1 MKHAPLMK
9 KDRSRPR
16 GGQGRIAK
24 IAREMCVVGV
34 AVVIGA
40 AAFGIFSVINT
51 ALPRAFFSVRR
62 IIWEETVSSDEPTR
76 SAEARHARAFDRFR
90 DVNIFRVNTAHL
102 RQHLLADPW
111 VKTVVV
117 SKHLPDRLTI
127 RVVARTPA
135 AVEID
140 ETEQQILR
148 DETGVTLE
156 RGGKDYP
163 SQLPRIRHFRQ
174 AAYADALT
182 LAPLLR
188 DRPEARIDLTDPDD
202 LQVHLDRR
210 IIHIGAEDFSERWR
224 RFVVIEPD
232 LTAWGPA
239 PLEIDLRFLDKV
251 VVRRVGESTPAGL
264 SESYL

>member
-9 KDRSRPR
+9 KDRPR
-16 GGQGRIAK
+16 RKSGKGRVAK
-24 IAREMCVVGV
+24 IARGMRVALA

-40 AAFGIFSVINT
+40 AAFGIFAVIDA
-51 ALPRAFFSVRR
+51 ALSRTFFSVRR
-62 IIWEETVSSDEPTR
+62 IVWEESISPAGMAR
-76 SAEARHARAFDRFR
+76 SAEVRHARAFDRFR
-90 DVNIFRVNTAHL
+90 GVNLFRVNTAQIQE
-102 RQHLLADPW
+102 RLLADPW
-111 VKTVVV
+111 VKTAVV
-117 SKHLPDRLTI
+117 SKHFPDRLTI

-140 ETEQQILR
+140 GTAQPILR
-148 DETGVTLE
+148 DETGVALE
-156 RGGKDYP
+156 RGGNEYP
-163 SQLPRIRHFRQ
+163 TALPRITHFQQ

-202 LQVHLDRR
+202 LRVHLERR
-210 IIHIGAEDFSERWR
+210 IIHIGGEDFTERWR

-239 PLEIDLRFLDKV
+239 MLEIDLRFLDKV
-251 VVRRVGESTPAGL
+251 VVRRTGGSIHAGA
-264 SESYL
+264 SETYL